1 MCLHRQKR
9 VYFCALKILSQNT
22 VTRDQL
28 RLKIIGHNVMEEKTP
43 ILRGKPLVVFELPSR
58 PPQNRLE
65 ADGNCTKTCE
75 GDNSGNNRA
84 NQEIFERKPHTERV
98 VGNMSKVPGSVANRQ
113 IEHANIIPEP
123 HHR

>member
-1 MCLHRQKR
+1 MPSSSKEGLLPSLRTQN
-9 VYFCALKILSQNT
+9 FESNT

-75 GDNSGNNRA
+75 GITLG
-84 NQEIFERKPHTERV
+84 
-98 VGNMSKVPGSVANRQ
+98 
-113 IEHANIIPEP
+113 IIGRIKKFLKENLTPNEL
-123 HHR
+123 

>member
-9 VYFCALKILSQNT
+9 VCFCALKTLSQNT

-75 GDNSGNNRA
+75 GITLG
-84 NQEIFERKPHTERV
+84 
-98 VGNMSKVPGSVANRQ
+98 
-113 IEHANIIPEP
+113 IIGRIKKFLKENLTPNEL
-123 HHR
+123 